1 MLIFFSPCGLCSR
14 SLCTSLCGG
23 EKNVLFSAQSNKK
36 SVNLGT
42 LPVFDFCHQTPCEK
56 HTYLFV
62 WKHERIYTEKLWK
75 SEEIVW
81 KCEAFLKKNEKY
93 IEKI

>member
-1 MLIFFSPCGLCSR
+1 MG
-14 SLCTSLCGG
+14 SLPL
-23 EKNVLFSAQSNKK
+23 
-36 SVNLGT
+36 
-42 LPVFDFCHQTPCEK
+42 FDFCHQTPCEK

-81 KCEAFLKKNEKY
+81 KCEAFLKKNEKIY
-93 IEKI
+93 GTNRTLTEIVKEFIWQKYGKLNNYMEM